1 MDNTTE
7 EVYYILNG
15 YIYIFDIKTN
25 IQVKDEFEPIIIND
39 VTVSEN
45 LSMKFKYILGSL
57 NFMLNETISTE
68 SNSHKKQ
75 NLTLKIIKLLL
86 KITGMF
92 DGNTN
97 LTDIEEKIN
106 QIDAE
111 RMEFKLILT

>member
-7 EVYYILNG
+7 EVYYISNG

-25 IQVKDEFEPIIIND
+25 IQVKDEFDPILINN
-39 VTVSEN
+39 VAISEN

-57 NFMLNETISTE
+57 NFMLNETIQTE
-68 SNSHKKQ
+68 ADSRKKQ
-75 NLTLKIIKLLL
+75 ARILSITKLLF
-86 KITGMF
+86 KITKIF
-92 DGNTN
+92 EGNID
-97 LTDIEEKIN
+97 LADIEERIN